1 MRPIRTSIEMDVAV
15 DEVWKLISRFDHWPS
30 WGPTVV
36 DVESDAH
43 EVAEGVTGRVK
54 TIAGPW
60 LPFEITEVDR
70 GRSWTWKVAGIPAT
84 GHRVSARG
92 EARTLVEFTA
102 PIAVAPYA
110 LVLNAGLR
118 RLKRLAEPN
127 AT

>member
-1 MRPIRTSIEMDVAV
+1 MRHIRTSIEIDVATGA
-15 DEVWKLISRFDHWPS
+15 VWKLISHFNHWPS

-36 DVESDAH
+36 DVESDADA
-43 EVAEGVTGRVK
+43 VAVGVTGRVK

-60 LPFEITEVDR
+60 LPFEITEVDQ

-84 GHRVSARG
+84 GHRVSAQG

-110 LVLNAGLR
+110 LVLRAGLR
-118 RLKRLAEPN
+118 RLKRLAE
-127 AT
+127 ADAS